1 MIYHYLPI
9 ISAISKDQD
18 IGEDKSLIGL
28 NNEILQSI
36 LK

>member
-1 MIYHYLPI
+1 MIYLIYQLFQVFQ
-9 ISAISKDQD
+9 KNQD

-36 LK
+36 LN